1 MTAIAKR
8 SAQKPAMQE
17 RILQTAE
24 ELFYGEG
31 IRATGVD
38 TIAAKAGISK
48 RTLYNYFPSKDAL
61 IAAYLRRGFHEQR
74 PSERPPLEQIL
85 RAFDRLEANFA
96 TKEFRGC
103 RFVNAVAELG
113 DEDHAAREI
122 AIAFKESRR
131 LWFRERLIA
140 LGVTDAD
147 NLAMQLALLVDG
159 AIAGAMVRG
168 DPTVARAAAHA
179 ARVLIASAG
188 ITIDDTDGHSMTAS
202 ASPKPPQRRGS
213 KSDPRDGNV
222 SS

>member
-8 SAQKPAMQE
+8 SAQKPSMQE

-24 ELFYGEG
+24 ALFYGEG

-48 RTLYNYFPSKDAL
+48 RTLYNHFPSKDAL
-61 IAAYLRRGFHEQR
+61 IAAYLKRGFHEQR

-85 RAFDRLEANFA
+85 RTFDRLETNFA
-96 TKEFRGC
+96 SKEFRGC

-113 DEDHAAREI
+113 DDDRAARKI

-131 LWFRERLIA
+131 LWFRDRLVA
-140 LGVTDAD
+140 LGVQDAD
-147 NLAMQLALLVDG
+147 ALAMQLALLVDG

-168 DPTVARAAAHA
+168 DPSVARAAASA
-179 ARVLIASAG
+179 ARVLIAGAG
-188 ITIDDTDGHSMTAS
+188 IAIDAGATHADTA
-202 ASPKPPQRRGS
+202 PEPPPRRRTES
-213 KSDPRDGNV
+213 
-222 SS
+222 